1 LAGVAYGSRS
11 EPGTEVH
18 AEALKEI
25 KPDAYSKPA
34 SKCMKVPA
42 GKKPGPLRI
51 VVPKAKIS
59 VKRPLHTEIALV
71 KPVERMRKVA
81 LGSLAAPAA
90 RVS

>member
-1 LAGVAYGSRS
+1 
-11 EPGTEVH
+11 
-18 AEALKEI
+18 
-25 KPDAYSKPA
+25 
-34 SKCMKVPA
+34 MKVPA